1 MLLAGRAG
9 TTYPQTRSG
18 GYFAYRKEF
27 VLSIFRLAP
36 LALAL
41 SLAVGAA
48 SAATQMYSFNLN
60 ALQEVPTN
68 ASPAAGSM
76 QITIN
81 DTTNVISYQ
90 FTGFSLA
97 GTFAAAHIHRALAG
111 VNGPVVYNLVT
122 AADYSGPVTFPPNIS
137 IPNSWALLGQNETN
151 MVAGLGLLINATPW
165 NFYVN
170 VHTSAFG
177 GGEIRGQLAPI
188 PEPSTYAMFAA
199 GLGVVGLM
207 WRRRAARQA

>member
-1 MLLAGRAG
+1 M
-9 TTYPQTRSG
+9 S
-18 GYFAYRKEF
+18 
-27 VLSIFRLAP
+27 VFRLAP
-36 LALAL
+36 LVLAL
-41 SLAVGAA
+41 SLATGAA
-48 SAATQMYSFNLN
+48 SAATQVYSFNLN
-60 ALQEVPTN
+60 AQQEVPTN
-68 ASPAAGSM
+68 VSQAAGSM

-90 FTGFSLA
+90 FTGFNLLGSF
-97 GTFAAAHIHRALAG
+97 TMAHIHRALAG
-111 VNGPVVYNLVT
+111 VNGPVVYDLVP
-122 AADYSGPVTFPPNIS
+122 AADYSGPVTFGPNIS

-151 MVAGLGLLINATPW
+151 MSAGLGLLINTTPW
-165 NFYVN
+165 NYYVN
-170 VHTSAFG
+170 IHTSVFT

>member
-1 MLLAGRAG
+1 M
-9 TTYPQTRSG
+9 S
-18 GYFAYRKEF
+18 
-27 VLSIFRLAP
+27 VFRLAP

-41 SLAVGAA
+41 TFAVGAA
-48 SAATQMYSFNLN
+48 SAATQVYSFNLN
-60 ALQEVPTN
+60 AQQEVPTN
-68 ASPAAGSM
+68 ASQAAGSM

-90 FTGFSLA
+90 FTGFNFTSP
-97 GTFAAAHIHRALAG
+97 FAAAHIHQALPA

-122 AADYSGPVTFPPNIS
+122 AADYSGPVTFGPTS

-151 MVAGLGLLINATPW
+151 MSAGLGALINATPW

-170 VHTSAFG
+170 IHTANFP
-177 GGEIRGQLAPI
+177 GGEIRGQLAPV

-207 WRRRAARQA
+207 WRRRAARQG